1 MTIETDAGETDISR
15 PAATVV
21 IVRDRQDGPPD
32 LLMVERA
39 STMAFAAGALVFPG
53 GAVDEGDHALA
64 HALDHGLEPDEAAG
78 RIAAIRETIEES
90 GLGIGL
96 TGAVDAAAVL
106 RLRDGLHDGRTMGAM
121 LERLGLGVALDAL
134 TPFARWHPAPFE
146 RARRVFDTRFYL
158 ARAPQGQ
165 VASVDTTENVRLF
178 WSSAA
183 DILVKAD
190 AGEVQ
195 VIFPT
200 RRTLE
205 RLALHANHAALI
217 ADALAYPVEKVRP
230 WREERDGETHLC
242 IPDHLGYPVTSE
254 PMRQVRRV

>member
-1 MTIETDAGETDISR
+1 MTEDADTGR

-21 IVRDRQDGPPD
+21 VVRDRADGLPE

-53 GAVDEGDHALA
+53 GAVDPADHALA
-64 HALDHGLEPDEAAG
+64 ARIGGALDQDEAAG
-78 RIAAIRETIEES
+78 RIAAIRETIEEA

-96 TGAVDAAAVL
+96 TGAVDAASVL
-106 RLRDGLHDGRTMGAM
+106 RLRDGLHDGRPLGD
-121 LERLGLGVALDAL
+121 LLDRHGLGLDMEAL

-146 RARRVFDTRFYL
+146 QAKRVFDTRFYL
-158 ARAPQGQ
+158 ARAPQRQ

-183 DILVKAD
+183 DTLARCD
-190 AGEVQ
+190 AGEGRI
-195 VIFPT
+195 IFPT
-200 RRTLE
+200 RRNLE
-205 RLALHANHAALI
+205 RLARFASYADLVAHAA
-217 ADALAYPVEKVRP
+217 AFPVEKVRP
-230 WREERDGETHLC
+230 WREERNGETHLC

-254 PMRQVRRV
+254 PMGQALRA